1 MFEPPGKPQQYE
13 NILDKMSASPPL
25 TSVELDPTKNAKEKT
40 KKARGGKKVK
50 GQVYVLTQPTKDDT
64 PPKAESESL

>member
-1 MFEPPGKPQQYE
+1 M
-13 NILDKMSASPPL
+13 NASPPL
-25 TSVELDPTKNAKEKT
+25 TIVDLDPTKIAKEKS

-64 PPKAESESL
+64 PPKAEFDSL